1 MLVRNTATFIK
12 GVLLAVTFLI
22 VLFIIFTPIFGGEN
36 GMKAADRLFNSISK
50 DSSHYIPSLQK
61 KNQAFMGD
69 NFTANIALKDDNM
82 AQQANKLFIAAGAKA
97 TVGGSQLKDVNG
109 DLGKVLAAALA
120 DSDAMYFNRDSEV
133 SAKYG
138 FPGKD
143 ALYIWWNICKGLDK
157 DFKKQ
162 TKFKEAAFVSDVSK
176 KGVEVAYNYFKIEP
190 VSAASDAIPLTGS
203 LIFYVIYTLWW
214 GIAVLLIFE
223 GIGLEMKAGTR
234 KET

>member
-1 MLVRNTATFIK
+1 MLVRDTATLIK

-22 VLFIIFTPIFGGEN
+22 VLFIIFMPVFGGEN

-61 KNQAFMGD
+61 KNQAFMGV
-69 NFTANIALKDDNM
+69 NFTANITLKNDNM
-82 AQQANKLFIAAGAKA
+82 AQQANKLLTSAGAKA
-97 TVGGSQLKDVNG
+97 TVDGAQLKDISG
-109 DLGKVLAAALA
+109 DLGKVLAAALT
-120 DSDAMYFNRDSEV
+120 DSDAMFYNRESEV
-133 SAKYG
+133 GDKYG

-143 ALYIWWNICKGLDK
+143 ATFVWWNICKGLDK

-190 VSAASDAIPLTGS
+190 VSAASDAIPLAAS

-223 GIGLEMKAGTR
+223 GLGLQMKAGAK
-234 KET
+234 KEV

>member
-1 MLVRNTATFIK
+1 MLIRDTANFIK

-22 VLFIIFTPIFGGEN
+22 VLVIIFMPLFGGEN
-36 GMKAADRLFNSISK
+36 GLRAADRLFNSISK

-61 KNQAFMGD
+61 KNQAFMGV
-69 NFTANIALKDDNM
+69 NFTANLKLKNDNM
-82 AQQANKLFIAAGAKA
+82 AQQANKILTVAGAKA
-97 TVGGSQLKDVNG
+97 TVEGAQLKDVSG

-120 DSDAMYFNRDSEV
+120 DSDAMFYNKDSEV

-143 ALYIWWNICKGLDK
+143 AMFVWWNICKDLDK

-162 TKFKEAAFVSDVSK
+162 TKFKEAAFVSDVTK

-190 VSAASDAIPLTGS
+190 VSAASNAAVLTGS

-223 GIGLEMKAGTR
+223 GLGLEMKAGAR
-234 KET
+234 KEV